1 MKKKVGSS
9 SSGGG
14 GGGGGK
20 AVKTE
25 ILANTSFEETRI
37 AILEDGR
44 LSELHWERRG
54 SLNIVGN
61 IYKAV
66 VENVLPGI
74 SSAFANIGYEKNAY
88 LYISDVLGGDKDPID
103 RLLKKGQE
111 IMVQV
116 NKDAIGT
123 KGMKVTMDVSLP
135 GRYLVLTPFQKFV
148 GISKNIEEGEKRKR
162 LTDIMARIAS
172 AHLVNMGCIVRTEAE
187 DASESELEREIK
199 YLSRQWDSIQKR
211 FEAGRA
217 PCLLHKDMD
226 LILQVARDILSE
238 EAGIYLLDNNE
249 DYENVV
255 EFVSKISPELKER
268 VRHYTGK
275 TPIFAAFNVEP
286 EIENIRRTKLAL
298 PNGGTIIIQEAES
311 LCAIDVNTGKFTG
324 SKSQEDTVTQTNIE
338 AAHEVAHQLRLRNIG
353 GIIVIDFIDMK
364 KAANRHRVVE
374 ALAQAVKRDRAKI
387 RILPITRLG
396 LVEMTRERKREST
409 VSLLTEECPEC
420 HGSGRVLSA
429 ESMRI
434 KIQREIRNLT
444 SGKPGGA
451 LRVVLHPMLA
461 ESLRSR
467 HEVIERNIHRSM
479 KIQADPQLTWE
490 DYRIILE

>member
-1 MKKKVGSS
+1 MRKQVN
-9 SSGGG
+9 
-14 GGGGGK
+14 GK
-20 AVKTE
+20 AVKVE

-37 AILEDGR
+37 AILEDDR
-44 LSELHWERRG
+44 LSELQWERRG
-54 SLNIVGN
+54 TLNIVGN

-74 SSAFANIGYEKNAY
+74 SSAFVNIGYEKNAY
-88 LYISDVLGGDKDPID
+88 LYISDVLGGDRDPID

-116 NKDAIGT
+116 VKDAIGT
-123 KGMKVTMDVSLP
+123 KGMKVTMDVTLP

-162 LTDIMARIAS
+162 LTDIVTRVAS
-172 AHLVNMGCIVRTEAE
+172 SQLTDMGCIVRTEAE
-187 DASESELEREIK
+187 DATEDELEKEMK
-199 YLSRQWDSIQKR
+199 YLTRQWDSIKKR
-211 FEAGRA
+211 FDSCR
-217 PCLLHKDMD
+217 PPSLLHKDMD
-226 LILQVARDILSE
+226 LVLQVARDILSE
-238 EAGIYLLDNNE
+238 EADIYLLDNRE
-249 DYENVV
+249 DYESVID
-255 EFVSKISPELKER
+255 FVGKISPELKEH
-268 VRHYTGK
+268 VRLYSGK
-275 TPIFAAFNVEP
+275 TPIFTAFNVEP
-286 EIENIRRTKLAL
+286 EIENIRKTKLSL

-324 SKSQEDTVTQTNIE
+324 SKSQEETVTQTNIE
-338 AAHEVAHQLRLRNIG
+338 AAAEVAHQLRLRNIG

-364 KAANRHRVVE
+364 KASNRHRVVE
-374 ALAQAVKRDRAKI
+374 ALARGVKRDRAKI

-420 HGSGRVLSA
+420 HGSGRVLST

-444 SGKPGGA
+444 LGRPGGN
-451 LRVVLHPMLA
+451 LRVVLHPVLA
-461 ESLRSR
+461 EGLRQKQ
-467 HEVIERNIHRSM
+467 EIIERNIHRGM